1 MCFISLRNHAEKQ
14 SSKFCSNAKNIFWRM
29 RIFSR
34 NNVTTCQFLRKC
46 SGLEIEAMHSSNHS
60 RVFCSAAVVIGWNC
74 RLTFGPGTFPEE
86 VNAVNVSISPQT
98 LKLKHVWWLLSL
110 STVWQTFLWIV
121 KSIVKTNYRYQL
133 KVRRSIMQ
141 WKVFNDLLHRKM
153 SPKDVW
159 GLRDHQLQS
168 APCLMISPSCEKRHI
183 VKTSPESRVE
193 VELLQVQQRQ

>member
-1 MCFISLRNHAEKQ
+1 
-14 SSKFCSNAKNIFWRM
+14 M
-29 RIFSR
+29 RIFST

-46 SGLEIEAMHSSNHS
+46 SGLEMATYLSSW
-60 RVFCSAAVVIGWNC
+60 VFCSAAVVIAWNC
-74 RLTFGPGTFPEE
+74 RLTVGPGTFPEE

-121 KSIVKTNYRYQL
+121 KSIVKTNYRFQL
-133 KVRRSIMQ
+133 KVRCSIMQ